1 LDWLPH
7 DRRVALIP
15 DITANL
21 CNFALP
27 RQHDFGPIFKSL
39 KEAKRALKWIDLS
52 RGIMKAIT
60 KTGCVMHNSMSD
72 PKLKSLL
79 TRRALVGSLL
89 SLCLTGCADSET
101 VSIRYRVI
109 AKITYYGKPYEAST
123 VMECRYTRVKHS
135 LVGMGG
141 ATRLYGEALI
151 FDLPDKSTFY
161 LLPVTRDPSGPLL
174 EFYEHVLPLT
184 FGLKTSV
191 GSLSDS
197 DLQRLK
203 AAKGRVPLNASG
215 RLPVIAAFKD
225 ESDPKTIFQ
234 IDPTLI
240 NRTFPGV
247 KFVGIDIEITADEIT
262 ENVRRRL
269 PWLIGFSGEPVFD
282 RYGPGRNVPYRDRP
296 LGYLVTTDQFFGN
309 GSR

>member
-1 LDWLPH
+1 LDWLQH

-151 FDLPDKSTFY
+151 FDMPNKLSFY
-161 LLPVTRDPSGPLL
+161 ILPVTRDPSGQLKG
-174 EFYEHVLPLT
+174 FYEHALLHT

-191 GSLSDS
+191 GSLSDN
-197 DLQRLK
+197 DLKRLK
-203 AAKGRVPLNASG
+203 AAKGRVPLSAFG
-215 RLPVIAAFKD
+215 RLPAMISFKSED
-225 ESDPKTIFQ
+225 DPKTIFE
-234 IDPTLI
+234 IDPSEI
-240 NRTFPGV
+240 GAIFPGV
-247 KFVGIDIEITADEIT
+247 RFLGIDIEVTSDDIT
-262 ENVRRRL
+262 EKISGRL
-269 PWLIGFSGEPVFD
+269 TWLRSSAISQLFD
-282 RYGPGRNVPYRDRP
+282 RYPPGGNKSDRDSP
-296 LGYLVTTDQFFGN
+296 IGYIIVKAHFFGS